1 MTHSPSTSAWLPQ
14 SKVQNPQCPAPHLRG
29 RAHRLRCAA
38 RPHTL
43 RAEASP
49 RRLGGRRDLRGE
61 GAELLEHLIA
71 HFLGRGRG
79 THRGPARLDREH
91 AASGRLE
98 RLLRPGGD
106 SGRGLG
112 VPGED
117 GGGPAH
123 RRRSERA
130 PRALGARPVRAA
142 SCAGPRYSVARALR
156 RPRGAGSRARGGACR
171 ARACAVRPGEHVF
184 RSGEHHAPRPLVTS
198 KCEYLFKTTGF
209 ACAHNVFV
217 TRL

>member
-71 HFLGRGRG
+71 HFLGRGRR

-123 RRRSERA
+123 RPAVSARRERLGRA
-130 PRALGARPVRAA
+130 PCGPRAAPGHDTPLPAPCAGLGGPVRARGVA
-142 SCAGPRYSVARALR
+142 PVARARAPFDLASMSFVLESTTR
-156 RPRGAGSRARGGACR
+156 RG
-171 ARACAVRPGEHVF
+171 
-184 RSGEHHAPRPLVTS
+184 PL
-198 KCEYLFKTTGF
+198 
-209 ACAHNVFV
+209 
-217 TRL
+217 